1 MLEAGR
7 GTREEER
14 VWVRGHKRVKGRSKF
29 YCAAVQHR
37 MRRKKRKGERRERGR
52 GGRRR
57 RERRRKRRERL

>member
-52 GGRRR
+52 GGRR
-57 RERRRKRRERL
+57 